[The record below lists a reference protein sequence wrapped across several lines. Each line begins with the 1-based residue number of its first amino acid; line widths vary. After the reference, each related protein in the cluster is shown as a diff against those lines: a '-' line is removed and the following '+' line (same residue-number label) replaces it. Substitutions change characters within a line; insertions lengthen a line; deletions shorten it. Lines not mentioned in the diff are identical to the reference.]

1 MRGDRTMSEKIY
13 LLPQS
18 SACYKA
24 NLHCHTTFSD
34 GKLTPE
40 EVKRAYKEQGYSV
53 VAYTDHRTYHWHKE
67 LTDEKFLAL
76 AAMEVDIN
84 EHYKVPGDFSEVKTY
99 HINLYDSIPEKF
111 QKEKAGGLLPERR
124 YNDKEYINEYID
136 VMKGYGF
143 FACYNHPYW
152 SLQNYDDY
160 KELRGFWGMEI
171 YNHGCE
177 HEGLY
182 GYNPQSYSEMLRLG
196 NRLYCVATDDNHNFY
211 PFGHPLCDSFGGF
224 TMIYA
229 QELTYEAVTASLLKG
244 SFYCSTG
251 PEIKELYVKDG
262 TLFVKTSPVEKIYV
276 VSRGRRC
283 YRSVAEPGKTITEAS
298 FELTGLEGYIR
309 IDCQDGRGLHA
320 NTNAYEMNG
329 KTPFLRTYDMI
340 RR

>member
-1 MRGDRTMSEKIY
+1 MSERIY
-13 LLPQS
+13 LLPKGS
-18 SACYKA
+18 SCYKA

-40 EVKRAYKEQGYSV
+40 EVKKAYGEQGYSV
-53 VAYTDHRTYHWHKE
+53 VAYTDHRSYHWHKE

-84 EHYKVPGDFSEVKTY
+84 EHYKVSGDFSGVRTY
-99 HINLYDSIPEKF
+99 HINLYDSTPKEF

-160 KELRGFWGMEI
+160 KDLRGFWGMEI

-177 HEGLY
+177 HDGLY

-196 NRLYCVATDDNHNFY
+196 NRLYCVATDDNHNSY

-229 QELTYEAVTASLLKG
+229 RELTYEAITESLLKG
-244 SFYCSTG
+244 DFYCSMG
-251 PEIKELYVKDG
+251 PEIRELYVEEG
-262 TLFVKTSPVEKIYV
+262 ILFIKTSPVEKIYV
-276 VSRGRRC
+276 ATQGRNC
-283 YRSVAEPGKTITEAS
+283 YRTVAAPGETITEAA
-298 FELTGLEGYIR
+298 FKLTGLEGYIR
-309 IDCQDGRGLHA
+309 VDCQDGRGLHA

-329 KTPFLRTYDMI
+329 TNPFLRAYDMI
-340 RR
+340 RW